1 MPREKIIIWSD
12 ELIFVH
18 RKKKMFYRNYMK
30 AGKWWPVW
38 KEDRRKGRELLYEPH
53 IPYQMKVV
61 EFLLI
66 WKVCLSELLGKKDS
80 NMTYVLRSGI
90 RARILNYRESTFVS
104 THSVCKL
111 SSKLPKH
118 ESYPFFFF
126 TACHLR
132 GRELAAVSE
141 GKPAGELTAAFLSA
155 ERMPV
160 GPQLTRVGGV
170 GACQVFGQ
178 SLQC

>member
-1 MPREKIIIWSD
+1 M
-12 ELIFVH
+12 LC
-18 RKKKMFYRNYMK
+18 
-30 AGKWWPVW
+30 
-38 KEDRRKGRELLYEPH
+38 EPH
-53 IPYQMKVV
+53 ILYQMKVV

-118 ESYPFFFF
+118 ES
-126 TACHLR
+126 
-132 GRELAAVSE
+132 
-141 GKPAGELTAAFLSA
+141 
-155 ERMPV
+155 
-160 GPQLTRVGGV
+160 
-170 GACQVFGQ
+170 
-178 SLQC
+178 